1 MLSGDWSS
9 VVCSSDLSDDEK
21 RDLLQLIRS
30 EHLGPITFHHILLY
44 LHGDAAR
51 AIAAL
56 PDMARRGGSR
66 RAVKLAP
73 LSAID
78 AQLKALRKLGA
89 SLLACSEPGYPLR
102 LMQLHD
108 APPLL
113 CAMGQQIGSAHVR
126 TPVPNAPL
134 VCRPLLGTH
143 ERQLYP
149 VQAGQDNT
157 QNR

>member
-78 AQLKALRKLGA
+78 AELKALRKLGA
-89 SLLACSEPGYPLR
+89 SLLAWSEPGYPVR
-102 LMQLHD
+102 LMQLDD

-113 CAMGQQIGSAHVR
+113 CAMGQ
-126 TPVPNAPL
+126 PAPDEPPGIDRKSTRL
-134 VCRPLLGTH
+134 NSSH
-143 ERQLYP
+143 
-149 VQAGQDNT
+149 
-157 QNR
+157 